1 MLKRA
6 GLAVLAVFVIGSLL
20 DFVLH
25 GILLRSTYEA
35 TANLWRPMKE
45 MNLPLIYVVML
56 VFAACFVAIYTFL
69 VDKKSLWSGIRL
81 GFFFGLTT
89 GVSMGFGSYSYMP
102 IPMTLAVSWFLGSV
116 IEITIAG
123 AIVGAIMRD

>member
-1 MLKRA
+1 MSKRA
-6 GLAVLAVFVIGSLL
+6 GLAILAVFVIGSLL

-35 TANLWRPMKE
+35 TAYLWRPMKD
-45 MNLPLIYVVML
+45 MNLPLIYAVML
-56 VFAACFVAIYTFL
+56 VFSVCFVAIYGLL
-69 VDKKSLWSGIRL
+69 VDNKSVWSGIKL
-81 GFFFGLTT
+81 GFLFGLTT

-102 IPMTLAVSWFLGSV
+102 IPLTLAVSWCVGSLV
-116 IEITIAG
+116 EITIAG

>member
-6 GLAVLAVFVIGSLL
+6 SLAILAVFILGSLM

-35 TANLWRPMKE
+35 TAHLWRPIKE
-45 MNLPLIYVVML
+45 MNLPLIYAVML
-56 VFAACFVAIYTFL
+56 VFSVCFVSLYGLL
-69 VDKKSLWSGIRL
+69 VDKKSLWAGVKL
-81 GFFFGLTT
+81 GFIFGLTT

-102 IPMTLAVSWFLGSV
+102 IPMELAVSWFLGCL
-116 IEITIAG
+116 IEITILG
-123 AIVGAIMRD
+123 GVVGAIMRD